1 MVPSL
6 YCVHGEADDCL
17 MLHIDDTVRSCYK
30 KVIIASP
37 ETIIFAIAL
46 YHYKKWLYI
55 LIFKNCG

>member
-46 YHYKKWLYI
+46 YHYKKE
-55 LIFKNCG
+55 